1 MVSQASKTSEKL
13 NVNSFRG
20 SDFARFHIFVSLLIK
35 RIFMTATEIDTA
47 LEKLQMPYSWVKFA
61 TRRGSSAAVR
71 QRLRSIIINNID
83 TVPVVMLSSFPRL
96 YKFQPSSA
104 STCNAA
110 GTNVLKNCAGS
121 VFLASSSAYSS
132 ITCKKMRFGLFF
144 VVRIERK
151 TIINK

>member
-71 QRLRSIIINNID
+71 QR
-83 TVPVVMLSSFPRL
+83 
-96 YKFQPSSA
+96 
-104 STCNAA
+104 
-110 GTNVLKNCAGS
+110 
-121 VFLASSSAYSS
+121 
-132 ITCKKMRFGLFF
+132 
-144 VVRIERK
+144 
-151 TIINK
+151 